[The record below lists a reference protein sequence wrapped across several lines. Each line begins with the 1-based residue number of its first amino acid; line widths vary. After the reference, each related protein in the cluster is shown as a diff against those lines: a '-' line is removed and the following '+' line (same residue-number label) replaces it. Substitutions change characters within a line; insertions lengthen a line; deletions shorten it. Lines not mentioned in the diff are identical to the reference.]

1 MGSGSSIRP
10 YIRVP
15 AAISS
20 YVCFLPLSLRD
31 ILTLGVVYWRSLAAA
46 GTTVVLLALAR
57 VLTRVLT
64 RVLAALAR
72 VLARVLAVLARVLAA
87 LAVLT
92 RVLALRSAE
101 LDQAGRSI
109 GR

>member
-15 AAISS
+15 ADIFS

-31 ILTLGVVYWRSLAAA
+31 ILTLGVVYRRSLAAA
-46 GTTVVLLALAR
+46 GTTVVLL
-57 VLTRVLT
+57 
-64 RVLAALAR
+64 ALAR

-87 LAVLT
+87 LATLAILATLAVLT
-92 RVLALRSAE
+92 RVLALRTAE